1 MEKTQRL
8 VNIAVSFFLKM
19 CLNWLTDAVEGMDA
33 ADDDDVNDI

>member
-1 MEKTQRL
+1 MNT
-8 VNIAVSFFLKM
+8 AVSFFKT